1 MILPMHGTTAFVEPR
16 AAAACTDCG
25 TAAAGNFCST
35 CGADLCAGSLGLFG
49 FARRSFPA
57 VYLQLLSAP
66 IRATVALAED
76 RSYRTH
82 LSFLLTSI
90 AVFCLLMLP
99 TLFEASGAAAPGAHV
114 SESMQNLMRVLS
126 QAGAYIG
133 TAITFLIAF
142 GLFRYFAREPRTLP
156 AYFKLYSLA
165 FGFVMPIYAA
175 YEFVARHILGV
186 TGMSSLGTVVQ
197 WTPSARCLPAR
208 SLWCCGPTS
217 SRSTSASGGCPL
229 EGDRALRSVCHQ
241 LISIELLAHV
251 WHRPRD
257 REGAASARV
266 RADLRGAAPLRR
278 RWPRARIRPATGPV
292 SHLHPRA
299 RSARPRT
306 RRA

>member
-16 AAAACTDCG
+16 AAATCTDCG

-156 AYFKLYSLA
+156 AYFKLYCLA

-197 WTPSARCLPAR
+197 WTPSALLAGAFALVLWAYFIAIHQRFWRLP
-208 SLWCCGPTS
+208 LWKAIVLYVVSATS
-217 SRSTSASGGCPL
+217 SY
-229 EGDRALRSVCHQ
+229 Q
-241 LISIELLAHV
+241 LSFWLMYGIGHVTAKALLAHGFV
-251 WHRPRD
+251 Q
-257 REGAASARV
+257 
-266 RADLRGAAPLRR
+266 
-278 RWPRARIRPATGPV
+278 T
-292 SHLHPRA
+292 
-299 RSARPRT
+299 
-306 RRA
+306 